1 MGASNSSTMKNTSTT
16 NITNDFMQSVS
27 MDIENRNEAELSMT
41 QELEVIAPGMVLSDN
56 CAVNINQAQVGTLT
70 SSLDAMSDLTTEQ
83 KAELSADISNA
94 QSQALEQANEDLAVL
109 PQSNESDIENEITT
123 NVTNSL
129 ETSIDKTFANLNF
142 ASGDATQKAR
152 IEMPGLMCSGDAS
165 VSINQEQVL
174 SIISENLAETITDV
188 VQSGEA
194 VTEVTNEQSQSVKQ
208 TNKGIGISASGSS
221 GSSSSSIIISAV
233 ACAALLATGVAASA
247 VGSSGPGKPSMP
259 LPGKLKGGGMN
270 MGALIGILVIG
281 FALLV
286 GLSYFV
292 FTNTPQY
299 PCPTEKECG
308 KAWDEIKAAGM
319 YPPGDLLRKYHN
331 CRIGHRV
338 NLEKPELF
346 RPRCETYCAYVERES
361 ENPQYPDNP
370 LESLFCAGADAGV
383 DPNEDAE
390 EFTNSNPEEEM
401 EEDDLEGFGNYHPY

>member
-56 CAVNINQAQVGTLT
+56 CSVDINQAQVGTLT

-247 VGSSGPGKPSMP
+247 VGSSGSGKPSMP

-270 MGALIGILVIG
+270 MGALIGILIIG

-292 FTNTPQY
+292 FTNTPKY
-299 PCPTEKECG
+299 PCPTEKECSD
-308 KAWDEIKAAGM
+308 AWDEIKEAG
-319 YPPGDLLRKYHN
+319 R
-331 CRIGHRV
+331 
-338 NLEKPELF
+338 
-346 RPRCETYCAYVERES
+346 
-361 ENPQYPDNP
+361 
-370 LESLFCAGADAGV
+370 
-383 DPNEDAE
+383 
-390 EFTNSNPEEEM
+390 
-401 EEDDLEGFGNYHPY
+401 

>member
-56 CAVNINQAQVGTLT
+56 CSVDINQAQVGTLT

-247 VGSSGPGKPSMP
+247 VGSSGSGKPSMP

-270 MGALIGILVIG
+270 MGALIGILIIG

-292 FTNTPQY
+292 FTNTPKY
-299 PCPTEKECG
+299 PCPTEKECS

-370 LESLFCAGADAGV
+370 LESLFCAGADAGA
-383 DPNEDAE
+383 DPNEGAE
-390 EFTNSNPEEEM
+390 EFTNSDPEEEM
-401 EEDDLEGFGNYHPY
+401 EEDEPEGFGNYHPY